1 MPQPGL
7 SAIKKNDLHYKV
19 GAIVPEQFKY
29 QYPKPSS
36 EAKQSEVERR
46 KLKNEKARESKRTK
60 QEKIEAANIRPTV
73 RDIMKRMLIK
83 LEKGII
89 GSKTTTRRKQVC
101 TTEPRKKI
109 KKTKDPAA
117 PKGKRKAYDFFRA
130 KMRPILKVEGLTVT
144 EKLLGERWR
153 ALAGKEKEE
162 YNELAVQDALRYDQ
176 QMLEYNLKNQAENV
190 NLSEENEQGYIC

>member
-1 MPQPGL
+1 
-7 SAIKKNDLHYKV
+7 
-19 GAIVPEQFKY
+19 
-29 QYPKPSS
+29 
-36 EAKQSEVERR
+36 
-46 KLKNEKARESKRTK
+46 
-60 QEKIEAANIRPTV
+60 
-73 RDIMKRMLIK
+73 MKRMLIK

-89 GSKTTTRRKQVC
+89 GSETTTRRKQVC

-162 YNELAVQDALRYDQ
+162 
-176 QMLEYNLKNQAENV
+176 
-190 NLSEENEQGYIC
+190 

>member
-1 MPQPGL
+1 MATRQLYRDASKIEYNLKPSTSSKFVPLAPEQRAKRVAQLQEDLLVLPQPGL
-7 SAIKKNDLHYKV
+7 SAIKENDLHYKV

-89 GSKTTTRRKQVC
+89 GSETTTRRKQVC
-101 TTEPRKKI
+101 TTEPRKK
-109 KKTKDPAA
+109 
-117 PKGKRKAYDFFRA
+117 
-130 KMRPILKVEGLTVT
+130 
-144 EKLLGERWR
+144 
-153 ALAGKEKEE
+153 
-162 YNELAVQDALRYDQ
+162 
-176 QMLEYNLKNQAENV
+176 
-190 NLSEENEQGYIC
+190 